1 MLQDT
6 NDRCAV
12 KLEKVVD
19 YTEWRNIAETAI
31 LDLCS
36 LVAGLKSKATL
47 LPKERFAANA
57 LMWGIISYS
66 THMGRSM
73 EWSWMELD
81 HVRKQLKTGKD
92 YIVCKKHKTKDS
104 FGSAGKWIPDAAW
117 KAVKQ
122 FLQLP
127 YRLEGKPYALLF
139 EVPNASLSWCEAR
152 AAEDHHQV
160 SPASLA
166 RAFHRAYVHRRGD
179 HTPLTSQMSRK
190 WITNKSQ
197 AHSEKG
203 KFADN
208 IVARANLHGLT
219 CAKLNYACQ
228 TAKDHADCVRATTE
242 GIFAE
247 HIAAPFGYA
256 AFRL

>member
-1 MLQDT
+1 MPSMLQDT

-36 LVAGLKSKATL
+36 LVAGFKSKATL

-92 YIVCKKHKTKDS
+92 CIVCKKAQDE
-104 FGSAGKWIPDAAW
+104 
-117 KAVKQ
+117 
-122 FLQLP
+122 
-127 YRLEGKPYALLF
+127 RLF
-139 EVPNASLSWCEAR
+139 WLS
-152 AAEDHHQV
+152 
-160 SPASLA
+160 
-166 RAFHRAYVHRRGD
+166 G
-179 HTPLTSQMSRK
+179 QM
-190 WITNKSQ
+190 
-197 AHSEKG
+197 
-203 KFADN
+203 D
-208 IVARANLHGLT
+208 
-219 CAKLNYACQ
+219 
-228 TAKDHADCVRATTE
+228 
-242 GIFAE
+242 
-247 HIAAPFGYA
+247 P
-256 AFRL
+256 